1 MFCLKCGEAIPD
13 NSEVCPKCGAVLS
26 AEDSPA
32 VVYASQKQDMDS
44 AAPPSAKK
52 AVPKRFVLLGSI
64 IIAVVIVFLI
74 ISGVQ
79 KSALKTQLQKDW
91 IDTDGTILKILEF
104 SDSEVEY
111 RLETGYSWM
120 NTTVFTND
128 YKLVSGS
135 KIKINMY
142 GDDYETYT
150 IEFNDDKTIMTISPA
165 VTSTD
170 RSEKWYNIDY

>member
-13 NSEVCPKCGAVLS
+13 NSEVCPKCGAELS
-26 AEDSPA
+26 SSDDPA
-32 VVYASQKQDMDS
+32 VVYASQKDS
-44 AAPPSAKK
+44 VQETTIQNTKK
-52 AVPKRFVLLGSI
+52 QVPKWAIYTGSI
-64 IIAVVIVFLI
+64 VLACIAILLVVL
-74 ISGVQ
+74 SCQ
-79 KSALKTQLQKDW
+79 KAALKTQLQKDW

-120 NTTVFTND
+120 NTTLFAND
-128 YKLVSGS
+128 YKVVSGN

-142 GDDYETYT
+142 GDDYTTYT
-150 IEFNDDKTIMTISPA
+150 IEFNDDKTIMTITPA
-165 VTSTD
+165 ITSSD